1 MTGIATLCSS
11 SEGNCSL
18 VMNGRRLALIDAGIS
33 AKTIFEKIKELGF
46 EPQNIEGLFIT
57 HEHSDHC
64 KGIGVLRKRLP
75 DMPVYASAGTAEKL
89 GLSDARCVYE
99 GECISC
105 AGLDF
110 VSFSTP
116 HDAAESFGY
125 VIFEGGEKRI
135 GYCTDAGYVTSEIR
149 ESLSGCK
156 IVVLESN
163 YDENMLMLGSYP
175 YELKRR
181 IKSKKGHLSN
191 EECDLFIEE
200 LTKSGT
206 EKIILA
212 HLSCE
217 NNLPE
222 LALAGARLAAQSGAN
237 ICVAPKKEPSEAYY
251 A

>member
-1 MTGIATLCSS
+1 MTGIVTLCSS
-11 SEGNCSL
+11 SEGNSSL
-18 VMNGRRLALIDAGIS
+18 VINGERLALIDAGAS
-33 AKTIFEKIKELGF
+33 AKTILERVKELGF
-46 EPQNIEGLFIT
+46 DPKNIEGLFIT

-64 KGIGVLRKRLP
+64 KGLCVLRKRLP
-75 DMPVYASAGTAEKL
+75 DIPVFASAGTAKAL
-89 GLSDARCVYE
+89 GLADARLVAT
-99 GECISC
+99 GECVSC

-110 VSFSTP
+110 VSFATP

-125 VIFEGGEKRI
+125 VVSEDGEKRI
-135 GYCTDAGYVTSEIR
+135 GYCTDIGYVTSEIR

-191 EECDLFIEE
+191 EECDLFISE
-200 LTKSGT
+200 LSKSGT

-217 NNLPE
+217 NNMPE
-222 LALAGARLAAQSGAN
+222 LALEGARVAAQSNVN
-237 ICVAPKKEPSEAYY
+237 ICVAPRKEPSEAYY

>member
-1 MTGIATLCSS
+1 MTGIVTLCSS
-11 SEGNCSL
+11 SDANSSL
-18 VMNGRRLALIDAGIS
+18 VINGERLALIDAGAS
-33 AKTIFEKIKELGF
+33 AKTILQKVRELGF
-46 EPQNIEGLFIT
+46 DTENIEGIFIT
-57 HEHSDHC
+57 HEHSDHS
-64 KGIGVLRKRLP
+64 KGICVLRKRLP
-75 DMPVYASAGTAEKL
+75 DIPVYTSFGTASAL
-89 GLSDARCVYE
+89 GISDVTLVAC

-110 VSFSTP
+110 IPFHTP

-125 VIFEGGEKRI
+125 VVYSGGEKSI
-135 GYCTDAGYVTSEIR
+135 GYCTDIGYVTSEIR

-156 IVVLESN
+156 VVVLESN

-200 LTKSGT
+200 LSKNGT

-217 NNLPE
+217 NNMPE
-222 LALAGARLAAQSGAN
+222 LALAGAKLASCGRADV
-237 ICVAPKKEPSEAYY
+237 CVAPKKEPSEAYY

>member
-1 MTGIATLCSS
+1 MTGIVTLCSG
-11 SEGNCSL
+11 SEGNSSL
-18 VMNGRRLALIDAGIS
+18 VINGERLVLIDAGAS
-33 AKTIFEKIKELGF
+33 ARTILQRVEELGF
-46 EPQNIEGLFIT
+46 KKENVEGLFIT

-64 KGIGVLRKRLP
+64 KGTAVLRKRLP
-75 DMPVYASAGTAEKL
+75 DMPVYTSAGTARAL
-89 GLSDARCVYE
+89 DIADARVVTC
-99 GECISC
+99 GECVSC

-110 VSFSTP
+110 VPFPTP
-116 HDAAESFGY
+116 HDAAESFGFVVY
-125 VIFEGGEKRI
+125 EDGKKHI
-135 GYCTDAGYVTSEIR
+135 GYCTDIGFVTDDIR
-149 ESLSGCK
+149 ESLLGCK

-191 EECDLFIEE
+191 EECDLFISE
-200 LTKSGT
+200 LAKSGT

-217 NNLPE
+217 NNMPE
-222 LALAGARLAAQSGAN
+222 LALAGARLAAGEATV
-237 ICVAPKKEPSEAYY
+237 CVAPRKEPSEAYY